1 MNSNKGC
8 KEMYNALITKMKEL
22 PTSEKNGKKRD
33 TTFQEKNGTLFIIC
47 LLNVLKKLSYNG
59 FKPNY
64 FTEFQQQINTYA
76 IAI

>member
-1 MNSNKGC
+1 
-8 KEMYNALITKMKEL
+8 MYNALITKMKEM

-33 TTFQEKNGTLFIIC
+33 TIQEKNGTLFIIC
-47 LLNVLKKLSYNG
+47 LLTVLKKLSYNG

-64 FTEFQQQINTYA
+64 FTEFQQQINTYV